1 MQSVWLLIIRGKYIF
16 FNLFSCQF
24 RNLFSFERIF
34 PFVVNVNVCPVIMV
48 IQEIEMV
55 VDCNNEISVQQV
67 PNVRKMRNVE
77 RMIEPE
83 IWNVAQFVRTS
94 IVARMQFVYQTI
106 ISVNANA
113 RPDHS
118 LVIHII

>member
-1 MQSVWLLIIRGKYIF
+1 
-16 FNLFSCQF
+16 
-24 RNLFSFERIF
+24 
-34 PFVVNVNVCPVIMV
+34 MV

-55 VDCNNEISVQQV
+55 VVCNNEINVQQV
-67 PNVRKMRNVE
+67 PNVLKMRNVE
-77 RMIEPE
+77 RMIAPE

-118 LVIHII
+118 PVIHII